1 LWLTDGFSGG
11 TGGDWGQRMGRE
23 YFMEAVESENIHIY
37 LHEIGHTFALDGTLS
52 FPFPLTSSA

>member
-1 LWLTDGFSGG
+1 
-11 TGGDWGQRMGRE
+11 MGRE

-52 FPFPLTSSA
+52 FPSPLTSSA